1 MGVSPGRGAAG
12 PCKRLGGA
20 DKAASHCWGL
30 VWENHTP
37 RGWWYVLGSGSSSSS
52 SRGGGS
58 RIRKRSSYSQAWER
72 RQQRQGRGLGLWKEA
87 PERQGPAGPWGTVP
101 RMG

>member
-37 RGWWYVLGSGSSSSS
+37 RGWWYVLGSGSSSSHGS
-52 SRGGGS
+52 GS

-72 RQQRQGRGLGLWKEA
+72 RQHRQGRGLGLWKEA
-87 PERQGPAGPWGTVP
+87 LE
-101 RMG
+101 